1 MIRPIIFFAGKG
13 GVGKTT
19 MAAAHALAAADAGH
33 RTLVVST
40 DPAHSLGDAFEISLG
55 DRPRRI
61 ADGLWAAEP
70 DAAAAVRRR
79 VRQVE
84 DDAAAALPRAI
95 MPAVRQHL
103 GHASAGPGMTESAL
117 TDLLTGYLAEVPD
130 RWDRLIVDSAP
141 TGHLLRM
148 IALPSLLAPWIHGL
162 VRRRE
167 RVVAAD
173 RFAEA
178 VLGGVGP
185 EEDPLLERLHQRRRR
200 LEEAAGR
207 LRDDAEVRLV
217 LVPRRMVLA
226 ETERAA
232 DALAEGGFTLGRVV
246 LNQVGPDADPT
257 LLAGITRRFARPGVA
272 CYATAPAEPT
282 GFGRLRELAASGR
295 DDR

>member
-1 MIRPIIFFAGKG
+1 MLLTRPITFFAGKG

-40 DPAHSLGDAFEISLG
+40 DPAHSLGDAFETRLA

-61 ADGLWAAEP
+61 AEGLWAAEP
-70 DAAAAVRRR
+70 DADAAVRRR

-95 MPAVRQHL
+95 MPAVRRHL
-103 GHASAGPGMTESAL
+103 DHASAGPGMTESAL
-117 TDLLTGYLAEVPD
+117 IDLLTGYLAEVPAK
-130 RWDRLIVDSAP
+130 WDRLIVDSAP

-162 VRRRE
+162 TRRRE

-178 VLGGVGP
+178 VVGGP
-185 EEDPLLERLHQRRRR
+185 ESEPDPLLERLHRRRRR
-200 LEEAAGR
+200 LTEAADR

-232 DALAEGGFTLGRVV
+232 DALDEGGFTLGRVV
-246 LNQVGPDADPT
+246 LNQIAVDADPV
-257 LLAGITRRFARPGVA
+257 LLARIAQRFARPGIVRYGA
-272 CYATAPAEPT
+272 ASAEPT
-282 GFGRLRELAASGR
+282 GFARLRELVAR
-295 DDR
+295 VPE